1 MKISGK
7 ILFFNANDGKGIIIT
22 PTKSKVNFTVEEW
35 DDFDVMP
42 VLGLEVKFT
51 LQNNQ
56 AYAISA
62 LLECEILEAI
72 TEHTLDNILAD
83 VEETQIPELIK
94 REDEAEQENESAQE
108 EDSEQAEDSEEE
120 NESEPEDSHTA
131 EDTEHFE
138 EEAEIETIDE
148 VKEFQEELGPREE
161 SVTVSLNLPLAV
173 ANYFNIIKENM
184 DKREGY
190 RKVEGRLN
198 FLIIRRFLWTTFNNI
213 NEIDIHIISPKIRI
227 LSEDLKSMAV
237 VYDDFSRKVKYPSLA
252 YEEVFLSCQAEY
264 MKIKNG
270 VEKTVEQLN
279 RLRGSEKQVGGVLQI
294 RKKELNDYI
303 HTEEFEVLQHELK
316 SLNGTYVDIV
326 HLMAELDERYK
337 HDLRILSKFEEEY
350 REEFYEFFNTI
361 AAKYK
366 FSIIDILNA
375 QAFMLDSKL
384 WQEAKTSKSLKAHF
398 HKAGILGEFNTKTY
412 LKYYLDSQDSK
423 KMTDETK
430 KLHEC
435 YEYLLSIHKNF
446 VMIVASNAEDAMDYE
461 SDIKKLDKTYEVKA
475 FIDEKASLKWAI
487 KNSIKVLIIEE
498 RLARMLATTYLKYY
512 KKYVLVIPK
521 IILIGSQ
528 AKVDEY
534 SISKFLS
541 SGISSRVL
549 AQNVKEL
556 MTDKKQE
563 NK

>member
-35 DDFDVMP
+35 DDFDTMP
-42 VLGLEVKFT
+42 FLGLEVKFI
-51 LQNNQ
+51 LKNNQ
-56 AYAISA
+56 AFAISA
-62 LLECEILEAI
+62 LLEGESVEA
-72 TEHTLDNILAD
+72 TAEHKLDDILAD
-83 VEETQIPELIK
+83 VVEIKSPEFVK
-94 REDEAEQENESAQE
+94 CEDETE
-108 EDSEQAEDSEEE
+108 EKDEDL
-120 NESEPEDSHTA
+120 
-131 EDTEHFE
+131 EHFE

-173 ANYFNIIKENM
+173 ANYFNIIKDNI

-190 RKVEGRLN
+190 KKVEGRLN

-213 NEIDIHIISPKIRI
+213 NEIDIHIISPKIRT
-227 LSEDLKSMAV
+227 LSEDLKSMSA

-252 YEEVFLSCQAEY
+252 YAEVFLSCQAEY
-264 MKIKNG
+264 MKIKDG

-279 RLRGSEKQVGGVLQI
+279 RLKGSEKQVGGVLQI
-294 RKKELNDYI
+294 RKKELSEFI

-316 SLNGTYVDIV
+316 SLNGAYVDIV

-337 HDLRILSKFEEEY
+337 HDLKILSEFEEEY
-350 REEFYEFFNTI
+350 REDFYEIFNTI
-361 AAKYK
+361 AVKYK
-366 FSIIDILNA
+366 FSIVDILNA

-412 LKYYLDSQDSK
+412 LKYYLDSHDSK

-446 VMIVASNAEDAMDYE
+446 VMVVATSAEDAMDYE
-461 SDIKKLDKTYEVKA
+461 LEMKKLDKTYEVKA
-475 FIDEKASLKWAI
+475 FIDEKASLKWAM
-487 KNSIKVLIIEE
+487 KNTIKVLIIEE

-512 KKYVLVIPK
+512 KKYILVIPK
-521 IILIGSQ
+521 IIVIGAQ

-534 SISKFLS
+534 SISKFLP
-541 SGISSRVL
+541 SGISARIL

-556 MTDKKQE
+556 MVDKKQE
-563 NK
+563 NES